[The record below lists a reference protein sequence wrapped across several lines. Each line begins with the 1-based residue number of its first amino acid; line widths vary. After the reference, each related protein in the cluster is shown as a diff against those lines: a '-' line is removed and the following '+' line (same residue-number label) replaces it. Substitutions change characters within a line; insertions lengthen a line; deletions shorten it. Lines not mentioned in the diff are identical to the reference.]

1 MSEELIIRDIMSK
14 PVTVAKSAAITEALD
29 KMLAEEIDPLIVV
42 NNGTVAGIISRRTI
56 AETLGSKK
64 NSGLSP
70 SSIHVANSMEKD
82 FTTVYPDQDLDVL
95 VPLLQHY
102 KIVVVYDEDHRLI
115 GKVTASDL
123 LKVYRPSGS
132 VEDLMEPAC
141 TIDIEERVVHMR
153 RRMLD
158 DKIPRFVVTDN
169 NTVVGIVTETDV
181 ATAMRNF
188 RKVVEDR
195 HQDHRIR
202 NLLVKDIMTSPA
214 ITVPKGKD
222 VEGTID
228 MLIQKNISAIPVI
241 DNGAVAGMVTR
252 DSLVRSL

>member
-252 DSLVRSL
+252 ESLVRSL

>member
-115 GKVTASDL
+115 GKVTAADL

-214 ITVPKGKD
+214 VTVPKGKD

-228 MLIQKNISAIPVI
+228 MLIQKNISAIPVTE
-241 DNGAVAGMVTR
+241 NGAVVGMVTR